1 MYVSGII
8 RSSEIFSE
16 TSSRH
21 DSRRKKWLKLSKHYA
36 INNVEQMNIYNMYKL
51 LCIIYTDHHLM
62 HCAFCYVTF
71 WKSWLCSST
80 TATSRKHVTNR
91 LRCRFQTTTY
101 TKVVKAST
109 WKLLYMILIK
119 IKCAWHLFCEV
130 WHMGSRV
137 MPLFWNWYI
146 HIEKVS
152 VSNFFN
158 SFQIIFNFVHDF
170 PYFLWQSWDRGY
182 THHNQW

>member
-1 MYVSGII
+1 
-8 RSSEIFSE
+8 
-16 TSSRH
+16 
-21 DSRRKKWLKLSKHYA
+21 
-36 INNVEQMNIYNMYKL
+36 MNIYSMYKL
-51 LCIIYTDHHLM
+51 LYIIYNDHHLM
-62 HCAFCYVTF
+62 CPCYVKF

-80 TATSRKHVTNR
+80 TATSRKQVTHL
-91 LRCRFQTTTY
+91 LRCRFQSNTT
-101 TKVVKAST
+101 ST
-109 WKLLYMILIK
+109 WKLLYMILMK

-158 SFQIIFNFVHDF
+158 SFQIIFNFVHGF
-170 PYFLWQSWDRGY
+170 PYFLWQNWDRGY